1 MSKRLAGSRRYCNTH
16 LDSST
21 SFNLP
26 LSDSPTAMDS
36 AECSRCMLSWEVFVW
51 NKFKQETTA
60 VFCSF
65 FFGEKIVHLLL
76 FPSNTTQ
83 PQPSCWWSHGV
94 SHRRCSNKDERMQRE
109 NANLNAE
116 TGFGIFDVFFK
127 QDLQCNPNIHLRFE
141 KNLTHFLFFGG
152 DVFQFTF
159 IFCVMFRGCIYIA
172 FSFWIFGQLW
182 QRTHPVWVPARRI
195 HEASSQK

>member
-1 MSKRLAGSRRYCNTH
+1 
-16 LDSST
+16 
-21 SFNLP
+21 
-26 LSDSPTAMDS
+26 
-36 AECSRCMLSWEVFVW
+36 
-51 NKFKQETTA
+51 
-60 VFCSF
+60 
-65 FFGEKIVHLLL
+65 
-76 FPSNTTQ
+76 
-83 PQPSCWWSHGV
+83 
-94 SHRRCSNKDERMQRE
+94 MQRE

-172 FSFWIFGQLW
+172 FSF
-182 QRTHPVWVPARRI
+182 
-195 HEASSQK
+195 